1 MADGGVVAREA
12 EFWRAEGKT
21 CFQEARLGAAITC
34 YTKAIALCPDV
45 AVYWVNRGLCHLR
58 RKNWSK
64 VEEDS
69 RKALALDNASV
80 KGHYL
85 LGRAL
90 FEKEDYALAD
100 REFDKAFNLLKSS
113 SSVDE
118 MANEIQEILAKAK
131 YLHWKKLSTERVS
144 KMESL
149 SETCENALL
158 EHHFARTTLVEDSA
172 GTTNDHSEQF
182 KLLSEVFKKA
192 ILDNTPEEVPDY
204 LSCQISFEIFSDPVI
219 TPSGVTYERG
229 TLLDHLR
236 KVGCFDPVTR
246 APLEEHQ
253 LVPNLA
259 IKKAVQAYLKEHG
272 WAYNSN

>member
-80 KGHYL
+80 
-85 LGRAL
+85 
-90 FEKEDYALAD
+90 
-100 REFDKAFNLLKSS
+100 KAFNLLKSS